1 MEPVTYAQ
9 WKMFYRQVNV
19 GTQEWNAAP
28 QQGIN
33 VRVVTPIDQPL
44 QPQHTPLLPT
54 VVELVR
60 PDGLPIKYRLRR
72 MPRLLDWG
80 PTSSYSDLFLF
91 KVRWVY
97 YL

>member
-9 WKMFYRQVNV
+9 WKMFYRQVDH
-19 GTQEWNAAP
+19 GTPAP

-54 VVELVR
+54 AVELVR
-60 PDGLPIKYRLRR
+60 LCGLPVKYLLRR

-80 PTSSYSDLFLF
+80 PRSSYSNLFLF
-91 KVRWVY
+91 KVRWIY